1 MSSRERLLA
10 AIDGAP
16 GAPIPCS
23 FMIFRALRLKCR
35 DEYEFALR
43 QGEMGLDTRVRLD
56 DLPVRFSPEVR
67 IEESLEPDRGNE
79 PPLLTRVYHTPAGTL
94 TSTVKQI
101 EGWPFG
107 DHLPLFSDHI
117 TPRAIRHPVTWPP
130 DLAALRYLLQPPDP
144 KDVARFLDE
153 AARRRRFAD
162 DHGFLLHGG
171 WRGER
176 WLIGD
181 DTDLV
186 GVDYGTGSVVDTLM
200 WLCGG
205 TEPLMWSYDQPDF
218 LRELIA
224 LVDDWNR
231 SRVEIHLQAKPD
243 VVFRRAWYEGTDFW
257 SPRLYR
263 EFILPTLR
271 RDVDLVHQAGARYAY
286 IITTGMMPVAD
297 LILEAG
303 VDVIVGVDP
312 GMGKGTALAEVR
324 QKLGGKASL
333 WGGVSG
339 PLVVE
344 EGTEAEVRAGVQEAM
359 AELGSTGRFILSP
372 VDNVRED
379 TEQAWRNVQ
388 LFVETWKALA
398 SSR

>member
-1 MSSRERLLA
+1 
-10 AIDGAP
+10 
-16 GAPIPCS
+16 
-23 FMIFRALRLKCR
+23 MIFRALRLKCR

-43 QGEMGLDTRVRLD
+43 QAEMGLDTRIRLD
-56 DLPVRFSPEVR
+56 DLPVRFSADVR
-67 IEESLEPDRGNE
+67 IEESVTPGHSGE
-79 PPLLTRVYHTPAGTL
+79 PPLLTRVYDTPSGTL

-107 DHLPLFSDHI
+107 DHLPLFSDYI
-117 TPRAIRHPVTWPP
+117 TPRAVRHPVMWPP
-130 DLAALRYLLQPPDP
+130 DLAALRHLLRPPDP
-144 KDVARFLDE
+144 NDVARFLDE
-153 AARRRRFAD
+153 AARRRRLAD
-162 DHGFLLHGG
+162 EHGFLLHGG

-176 WLIGD
+176 QLPDEDQNLIGQ
-181 DTDLV
+181 
-186 GVDYGTGSVVDTLM
+186 DYGTGSVVDTLM

-205 TEPLMWSYDQPDF
+205 TDPLIWAYDQPDF

-231 SRVEIHLQAKPD
+231 SRLVVHLQARPD

-257 SPRLYR
+257 SPALYR
-263 EFILPTLR
+263 EFILPTVR
-271 RDVDLVHQAGARYAY
+271 RDVDLAHQAGARYAY
-286 IITTGMMPVAD
+286 IITTGMMSVAD

-324 QKLGGKASL
+324 QKLGGKVGL

-344 EGTEAEVRAGVQEAM
+344 EGTEADVRAAVEEAI
-359 AELGSTGRFILSP
+359 AELGGTGRFILSP
-372 VDNVRED
+372 VDNVRAD

-388 LFVETWKALA
+388 VFIETWKALTA
-398 SSR
+398 SS